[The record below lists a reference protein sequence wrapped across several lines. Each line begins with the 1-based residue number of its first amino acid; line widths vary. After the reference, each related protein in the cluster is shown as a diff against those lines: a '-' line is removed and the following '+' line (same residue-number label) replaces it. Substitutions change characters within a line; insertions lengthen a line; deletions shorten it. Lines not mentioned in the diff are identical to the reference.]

1 MERGGSYEFDSE
13 QNVVLSKTATWVS
26 LFAWILIA
34 SSVLSA
40 IGGVVSAD
48 EASIGMLIA
57 SGIYFIAGLGLR
69 GSASSMKQV
78 IETEGNDIEHLIDAL
93 DKLGSAFKTMG
104 IVFLVGIV
112 VFVSVTVWLWSWM
125 AAVEAA
131 LR

>member
-57 SGIYFIAGLGLR
+57 SGIYFIAGLRLR

-78 IETEGNDIEHLIDAL
+78 VETEGNDIEHLIDAL